1 LTFQPFGA
9 FKGSLKSVP
18 MILSMT
24 KPAKKTATKTP
35 AAKGGTTR

>member
-1 LTFQPFGA
+1 LTFQPFGP

-18 MILSMT
+18 MILSTT
-24 KPAKKTATKTP
+24 KPANKTP